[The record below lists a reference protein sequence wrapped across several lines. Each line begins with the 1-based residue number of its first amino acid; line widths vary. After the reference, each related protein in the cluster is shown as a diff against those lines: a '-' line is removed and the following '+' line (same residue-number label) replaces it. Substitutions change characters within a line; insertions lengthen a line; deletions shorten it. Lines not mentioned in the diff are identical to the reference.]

1 MIPNAADRPLL
12 TVDELLEAVPGWP
25 GGRSATYEAVR
36 RGELP
41 SVRIGRR
48 LFIVTAALRQLLGLS
63 EAAAGP
69 KTQKNEA
76 PDSTTEASPFAI
88 PDLQVRRPNGSYSSR
103 PNT

>member
-1 MIPNAADRPLL
+1 MIPHPDERPLI

-48 LFIVTAALRQLLGLS
+48 LFIVTSALRQLLWLG

-69 KTQKNEA
+69 QTRKNEA
-76 PDSTTEASPFAI
+76 PDSTNEAPFISRASS
-88 PDLQVRRPNGSYSSR
+88 DRQVRRERYGG
-103 PNT
+103 